1 MARTNNHNQEDFL
14 NKIAEKLNRPR
25 MSGVSSP
32 KWEHYPWDHLYQ
44 NMTQEGLIQEFT
56 SNFEQIGGHLK
67 RVKTQDVAQE
77 VKQIIQQYNAKKV
90 LAWQD
95 ERLTQ
100 FGLQQALADTE
111 AIFWDVEQGFESLTN
126 YAKDSQI
133 GITYTELGLA
143 ETGTIVLFNEGGKGR
158 SVSLLP
164 EIHIAILPASQ
175 IKARLTQALKKIKKT
190 YDEHGKL
197 PSLINFI
204 TGPSRTSDIEMVLT
218 IGVHGPKEL
227 HVIIVEDHE

>member
-1 MARTNNHNQEDFL
+1 MTTINNQNQEDFL
-14 NKIAEKLNRPR
+14 NKIATKLGRPR
-25 MSGVSSP
+25 ASGVNPP
-32 KWEHYPWDHLYQ
+32 KWDHFPWDHLYQ
-44 NMTQEGLIQEFT
+44 NATQEALIHEFT

-67 RVKTQDVAQE
+67 RVKTQDVPQV
-77 VKQIIQQYNAKKV
+77 VKQLIQQYEASKV

-95 ERLTQ
+95 ERLTE
-100 FGLQQALADTE
+100 FGLEQAFLGTE
-111 AIFWDVEQGFESLTN
+111 SLFWEIEQGFESLTN
-126 YAKDSQI
+126 YAKEAQI
-133 GITYTELGLA
+133 GITYTDLGLA
-143 ETGTIVLFNEGGKGR
+143 ETGTIVLFNEAGKGR

-164 EIHIAILPASQ
+164 ETHIAILPASQ
-175 IKARLTQALKKIKKT
+175 IKARLTQALQRIKKT

-227 HVIIVEDHE
+227 HVIVVDDR